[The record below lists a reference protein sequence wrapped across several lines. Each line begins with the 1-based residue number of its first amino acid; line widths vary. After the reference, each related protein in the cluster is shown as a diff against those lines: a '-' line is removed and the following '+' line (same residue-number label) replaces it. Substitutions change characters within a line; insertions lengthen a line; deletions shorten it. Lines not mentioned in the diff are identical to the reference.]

1 MPSFLRQSD
10 IWYNLPIVGPYSLAI
25 DDLTTVSSE
34 VIAAD
39 IARTGIIFHNPGTK
53 NKRVLPAGNTLAG
66 GAGGILIYP
75 QEEFILLQGETT
87 QYNVNCAWIA
97 VTDDDSDGSLTVLD
111 FTPNTPDAPIVQPTI
126 RQQQKVPVTSP
137 VAELLATLGTGSETL
152 LDPDPNR
159 HGVIFHNPGTVNVAV
174 CPDNVAAVV
183 GAGSIVILPGDRKQ
197 IIGNDRVR
205 INCGWNAIAASGS
218 TNRITALSLY
228 G

>member
-1 MPSFLRQSD
+1 MPSFLRQNE
-10 IWYNLPIVGPYSLAI
+10 IWYNLPIIAPYSI
-25 DDLTTVSSE
+25 PITTLTTVSAQ
-34 VIAAD
+34 VIGTD
-39 IARTGIIFHNPGTK
+39 IGRTGILFHNPGTK

-75 QEEFILLQGETT
+75 QEEFILLQGEAT

-97 VTDDDSDGSLTVLD
+97 VTDDDADGSLTVLD
-111 FTPNTPDAPIVQPTI
+111 FTPGTPNAPIVQPTI
-126 RQQQKVPVTSP
+126 RQLQKVPVVSP
-137 VAELLATLGTGSETL
+137 VADLAADLTTASQTL
-152 LDPDPNR
+152 LDADPNR

-174 CPDNVAAVV
+174 CPDNIAAAV

-205 INCGWNAIAASGS
+205 INCGWNAIAESGAD
-218 TNRITALSLY
+218 NRITALSLY